1 MEKRNRY
8 TSEFKVKV
16 VLEILRED
24 ESLNQIAAKY
34 ELNPQMLSQWKREFT
49 EHAAEVFDH
58 KKGNEAKL
66 KKELAEKEDR
76 YQKIVGQMSYEISWL
91 KKKSGLGE

>member
-16 VLEILRED
+16 VLELLRE
-24 ESLNQIAAKY
+24 EGTLNQIAGKY
-34 ELNPQMLSQWKREFT
+34 ELNPQMLSQWKREFLDRAT
-49 EHAAEVFDH
+49 DIFDQ
-58 KKGNEAKL
+58 KKGQEAKL
-66 KKELAEKEDR
+66 KKEMAEKEAN

-91 KKKSGLGE
+91 KKKSGLQ

>member
-16 VLEILRED
+16 VLELLRE
-24 ESLNQIAAKY
+24 EGTLNQIAGKY
-34 ELNPQMLSQWKREFT
+34 ELNPQMLSQWKREFLDRAT
-49 EHAAEVFDH
+49 GIFDQ
-58 KKGNEAKL
+58 KKGQEAKL
-66 KKELAEKEDR
+66 KKEMAEKEAN

-91 KKKSGLGE
+91 KKKSGLQ